1 MKNLILILLFCFNV
15 SCASYNAEREKIR
28 LEKKKIAYEHQLNL
42 DKLTCKKYGFEESTT
57 NFSNCMMELDITRK
71 KYLAQKKA
79 LECQSVRQSNMNS
92 GVTGFWGGV
101 LMGLRESMS
110 CN

>member
-1 MKNLILILLFCFNV
+1 M
-15 SCASYNAEREKIR
+15 
-28 LEKKKIAYEHQLNL
+28 
-42 DKLTCKKYGFEESTT
+42 TCNKYGFEESTI

-92 GVTGFWGGV
+92 GVTGILGRCAYGIK
-101 LMGLRESMS
+101 REYEL
-110 CN
+110 